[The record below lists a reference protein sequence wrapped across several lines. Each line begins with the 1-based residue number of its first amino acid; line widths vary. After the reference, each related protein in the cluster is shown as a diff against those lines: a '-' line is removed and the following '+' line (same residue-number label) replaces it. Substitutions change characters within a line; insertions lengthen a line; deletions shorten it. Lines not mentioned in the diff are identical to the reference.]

1 MRWFKPFLI
10 INEHWS
16 GVCVSKI
23 TWICIVKNKELF
35 IKNLPFDT
43 RCAVAKVLAMY
54 NSRYQPGLALGKRI
68 RQEATPFYWTKMFN
82 KYASWSCIIAFSAR
96 MVTGGDYNLLY
107 VIWFL
112 FKDDIAEKD
121 LHNYF
126 HKYM

>member
-16 GVCVSKI
+16 GACVSKI
-23 TWICIVKNKELF
+23 TWICIVKTKELF
-35 IKNLPFDT
+35 IKDLPFDPW
-43 RCAVAKVLAMY
+43 CNAKGSEMLH
-54 NSRYQPGLALGKRI
+54 SGQQLGLALGNRI
-68 RQEATPFYWTKMFN
+68 RQEATPFYWTKMLN
-82 KYASWSCIIAFSAR
+82 KYVSWSCVTAFSAR